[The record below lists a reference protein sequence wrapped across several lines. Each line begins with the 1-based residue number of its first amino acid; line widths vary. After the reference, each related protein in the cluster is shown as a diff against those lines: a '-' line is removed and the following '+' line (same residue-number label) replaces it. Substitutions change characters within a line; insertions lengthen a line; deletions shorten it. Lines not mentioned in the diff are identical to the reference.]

1 MGLCRDF
8 GSQITEGCH
17 HLMRADSDS
26 CHCDEC
32 GVVCK
37 GRFEACPTVWA
48 QGPQPVPI
56 VAPPLLVAQPEAK
69 PGTNGH
75 GDHVPEAAAVTG
87 IGSHAKTDAP
97 VESPAVQ
104 PGTDRQPTAS
114 KDGAEVRRWFQSAFD
129 GLRSEIE
136 GLRVELSQEQAMV
149 AALIESRSDD
159 ATLAGESLRSLVDT
173 VVREAVRSEAGQ
185 LGAAVTATVE
195 GLRGDLEAAQRSQ
208 NEHVAGLEASLA
220 AAAADGEELRAS
232 LKAVVAE
239 SEELQGF
246 IRAVAA
252 DSAAAVAASTIE
264 LPAELSRHDAGI
276 RKAFRATLREEL
288 QPLVDVVAD
297 SVAQS
302 DYEVKALARRL
313 DRVLESQASLAAAL
327 AEMIEPAG
335 LPPAGDDDDDDD
347 PDAEPDAAVA
357 RPGRLESWAEQ
368 TGTGNGTP
376 PVRGTRVSLRNL
388 RPQA

>member
-1 MGLCRDF
+1 
-8 GSQITEGCH
+8 
-17 HLMRADSDS
+17 MRADSDS

-37 GRFEACPTVWA
+37 GRFAACPTVWA
-48 QGPQPVPI
+48 QGPQPVLI
-56 VAPPLLVAQPEAK
+56 VAPPLLEAQPEPK
-69 PGTNGH
+69 PGSNGH
-75 GDHVPEAAAVTG
+75 GDHVPEAAAVTA
-87 IGSHAKTDAP
+87 IGSHAKTDTP

-104 PGTDRQPTAS
+104 PDTDRQPTAS
-114 KDGAEVRRWFQSAFD
+114 KDGAEIRRWFQSAFD
-129 GLRSEIE
+129 DLRSEIE
-136 GLRVELSQEQAMV
+136 GLRVEFSQELAMV
-149 AALIESRSDD
+149 TALIESRSDD
-159 ATLAGESLRSLVDT
+159 ATLAGGSLRSLVEP

-185 LGAAVTATVE
+185 LEAAVTATVE

-239 SEELQGF
+239 REERQGF
-246 IRAVAA
+246 IRTAA
-252 DSAAAVAASTIE
+252 AESAAAVAASTIG
-264 LPAELSRHDAGI
+264 LQAELSRHDARI

-302 DYEVKALARRL
+302 DYEVKALARGL

-335 LPPAGDDDDDDD
+335 LPLAGDDDDD

-357 RPGRLESWAEQ
+357 GPGRPESWAEG
-368 TGTGNGTP
+368 TGTGNQTP

-388 RPQA
+388 RPQG

>member
-8 GSQITEGCH
+8 GSQITEGCN

-48 QGPQPVPI
+48 QGPQPLRI
-56 VAPPLLVAQPEAK
+56 AAPTLLVTQPEA
-69 PGTNGH
+69 GHETNGH
-75 GDHVPEAAAVTG
+75 GNHVPEPAAAPESNSPDV
-87 IGSHAKTDAP
+87 GSRATTEAEPPGVQAGPPATDH
-97 VESPAVQ
+97 
-104 PGTDRQPTAS
+104 QPTAN

-129 GLRSEIE
+129 GLRSEVE
-136 GLRVELSQEQAMV
+136 GLRAELSQEQAMV

-159 ATLAGESLRSLVDT
+159 GESVQTLVDT
-173 VVREAVRSEAGQ
+173 AVREAVRSEAVE
-185 LGAAVTATVE
+185 LGAAVTATVA
-195 GLRGDLEAAQRSQ
+195 GLRGDLEAAKAAQDD
-208 NEHVAGLEASLA
+208 HVAGLKASLA
-220 AAAADGEELRAS
+220 AVAADGEGLRAS
-232 LKAVVAE
+232 LDKVVAQ
-239 SEELQGF
+239 SKGLQTF
-246 IRAVAA
+246 IRTVAA
-252 DSAAAVAASTIE
+252 DSAAAVAASTTE
-264 LPAELSRHDAGI
+264 LPAELSRRDAGI
-276 RKAFRATLREEL
+276 RKAFRATMREEI

-302 DYEVKALARRL
+302 DYELKALARRV

-327 AEMIEPAG
+327 AEVLASDVAPAPAG
-335 LPPAGDDDDDDD
+335 GDDTDV
-347 PDAEPDAAVA
+347 EPEGTQAG
-357 RPGRLESWAEQ
+357 PGPIRSWAER

-376 PVRGTRVSLRNL
+376 PVGGTRVSLRNQ